1 MQITVDEL
9 VSLHQDMV
17 HKDPTLRNKTAAA
30 AFLSQFYS
38 GLKTFYS
45 ASTVFT
51 AFPCPLGKTGI

>member
-1 MQITVDEL
+1 
-9 VSLHQDMV
+9 MV
-17 HKDPTLRNKTAAA
+17 NKEPTLRDKTAAA